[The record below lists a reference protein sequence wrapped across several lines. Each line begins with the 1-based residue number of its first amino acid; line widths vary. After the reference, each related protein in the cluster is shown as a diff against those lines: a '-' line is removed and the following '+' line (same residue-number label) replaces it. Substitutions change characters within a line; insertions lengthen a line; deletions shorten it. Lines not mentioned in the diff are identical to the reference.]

1 MASNSVICPVRNLHS
16 GCRTSSPPGV
26 CIVKRSV
33 QGLDSRKADIR
44 VSFTV
49 NPEEEDA
56 DVCHHSPPASTLE
69 PYINPPH
76 HLVSLSSELPS
87 SLPSPHF
94 RCASRLHQFALVP
107 SGWSYASVREMNV
120 DLGRFSLTSSPR
132 LLFWAAVH
140 GHLYVT
146 L

>member
-1 MASNSVICPVRNLHS
+1 MPANSVICPVRVLH
-16 GCRTSSPPGV
+16 CRTSSPRGV

-33 QGLDSRKADIR
+33 QGLDSTQADIR

-56 DVCHHSPPASTLE
+56 DVCHRSPPASTLE

-76 HLVSLSSELPS
+76 HLVCFSSELPS
-87 SLPSPHF
+87 SLLSPHF
-94 RCASRLHQFALVP
+94 RCAGDQHPFALVP
-107 SGWSYASVREMNV
+107 GRWPYASVLEMDV
-120 DLGRFSLTSSPR
+120 ALGCFSLISSPHSPAR
-132 LLFWAAVH
+132 TAVNVHLLS
-140 GHLYVT
+140 T